1 MKRSAPL
8 LAALLLLSACDTYHF
23 LMGTWKEDS
32 RQPVAALAHYEKFLA
47 ARPRDPRACEVDLR
61 AAAIYRDFGRCAD
74 ARRLLEDAA
83 RGFPRQPAC
92 VERAKA
98 ALLSCPDY
106 FPLDRGRTWV
116 FGDTASGG
124 RAMREEW
131 EVRRATESSSGTVVE
146 ALFAGN
152 RRIRVDRTRYRKEDW
167 AVWRGTGTARE
178 PILRYPFAAGQT
190 WSGRRGRFE
199 VVWTVVSADETVRTR
214 SGTYAGCL
222 KVREYDHRVR
232 NAWRF
237 DYYCPGVGRV
247 KTTVGG
253 PGYEN
258 PSTELLRF
266 DKMD

>member
-1 MKRSAPL
+1 MRRFAPI
-8 LAALLLLSACDTYHF
+8 LAAVLLFSACDTYHF

-32 RQPVAALAHYEKFLA
+32 RQPVEALKHYEKFLA
-47 ARPRDPRACEVDLR
+47 MRPKDPRACEVDLR
-61 AAAIYRDFGRCAD
+61 AAAIYRDFGRCD
-74 ARRLLEDAA
+74 EARRTLESAA
-83 RGFPRQPAC
+83 RDFPRQPEC
-92 VERAKA
+92 VTRAKR

-116 FGDTASGG
+116 YGDTASGG

-131 EVRRATESSSGTVVE
+131 EVRRATASRAGTVLE

-152 RRIRVDRTRYRKEDW
+152 RRIRVDRTRYSKADW
-167 AVWRGTGTARE
+167 AVWRGTGTDRE
-178 PILRYPFAAGQT
+178 PILRYPFAQGQS
-190 WSGRRGRFE
+190 WSARRGKRLVE
-199 VVWTVVSADETVRTR
+199 WTIVSADAAVKTR
-214 SGTYAGCL
+214 AGSYTGCL
-222 KVREYDHRVR
+222 KVREYDHRVHG
-232 NAWRF
+232 AWRY

-258 PSTELLRF
+258 PNTELLRF